1 MLSIIVMFA
10 ISAGILLAAQSGCIG
25 VSLAGTDGSYDTP
38 DTGLSEHVPVRATTE
53 GGRMPDLTAACQ
65 IADTFVDMLFT
76 GMLDIAYAMH
86 AVLSLTAVD
95 NITYDISLELN
106 GPHDIATFESGG
118 HTYAVVAAQIDDGV
132 QILNVT
138 YPSNI
143 TAAGNTKNTPNLELF
158 GATSITTFES
168 GGHTYAAVAA
178 YGDDG
183 VQILNVTDL
192 SNITVADSI
201 TGDGINTDSLE
212 LNGARDITTFES
224 GGHTYAAVAAQI
236 DDGVQILNVTDP
248 SNITAAGSITD
259 DGTNT
264 DDLELNGAYGITTF
278 KSGGHIYA
286 AVAAYDDDGVQILNV
301 TDPSRI
307 TAAGSITD
315 DGTNT
320 DDLELNGARGITTF
334 ESGGHIYVAVAAF
347 EDDGIQI
354 LNVTYPYN
362 ITAAGSITNAGVL
375 ELNGAYG
382 ITTFNASGHIYAAVA
397 ADIDDGVQILNVT
410 DPSRITA
417 AGSITDDGTNT
428 DDLELNGARGITTFE
443 SGDHTYAAVAAFEDD
458 GVQIL
463 RIDIT
468 EPDPPSPADAFV
480 TTWTVSAG
488 QNITINFVG
497 NDMNISW
504 GDSMIKTHVSGTQS
518 HTYETAGNYTVSVT
532 GGLTGLTLDRPL
544 DFFGNYRGLVPE
556 LASIDQWG
564 SISWTNMSN
573 AFAGASN
580 MTYSATDTPDLR
592 LVTDTSYMFSSATAF
607 DGNLSGWNVSSVTDM
622 TDMFYAAA
630 AFNQPLNDWDVSSVR
645 SMNSMFYATSFNQ
658 TLNDWDVSSV
668 SNMNSMF
675 SDARAF
681 NQPLNSWDVSSVTN
695 MAGMFNRATSFNQ
708 TLNDWDVS
716 SVTTMQNMFYTAAK
730 FNQPLNDWDVSKVT
744 NMVGMFNIAT
754 AFNQSLND
762 WNVSKVTDMEDMFNI
777 ATAFNQPLNTW
788 DVSSVTDMK
797 DMFAGATSFYQ
808 NLADWYV
815 VQDLP
820 PVLIVNAMFSIRAQN
835 DYLDGLVS
843 TYSIDDTRFVM
854 DGKTLSLNS
863 TNLPPAGMYPLDI
876 TAPAVL
882 GEPNAGE
889 EGHTRTLIVTVK
901 ENRPFI
907 TTWRTASPD
916 QSITIN
922 FVGDGMD
929 ISWGDGATETDVE
942 RSQTHTYTDA
952 GDYTVSVTGG
962 LTGLTLDR
970 PPDLFGNYHGPVPEL
985 ASIDQWGSISWTNMS
1000 NAFAGASNM
1009 TYSATD
1015 TPDLSLVTDT
1025 SYMFLEATVFDG
1037 DLSSWDVSSVTDM
1050 SFMLS
1055 GATSFNQPLNA
1066 WNVSSVTDMYYMFSN
1081 AASFNHTISS
1091 WDVSSVTDMSYMF
1104 AGATAFNQPLN
1115 AWNVSSV
1122 TDMFYM
1128 FSKAVSFNHTISSW
1142 DVSSVTDMSNMF
1154 AGATVFN
1161 HDLNTWDVSSVT
1173 NISGMFNSATAFNQP
1188 LSTWDVSSVTDIFFM
1203 FAAATA
1209 FNQPLSTWDVSSV
1222 TAMNGMFHTATAFNQ
1237 PLNAWDISSVTD
1249 MSYMFLGATAFDRP
1263 LNAWDVSSVTDM
1275 SDMFDYASSFDG
1287 DISAWDVSSVT
1298 YMNDMFLNATSFD
1311 QPLNAWD
1318 VSSVTDMDDMFLNAT
1333 AFNQPLNDWD
1343 VSSVTDM
1350 DDMFLNAT
1358 AFNQP
1363 LNDWDVS
1370 SVTNMDDMFLG
1381 ATAFDQNLAGWY
1393 VVQDLPPVLTANAM
1407 FPIRAQNS
1415 YLDNLVSTYSVD
1427 DTRFVMDGKTLSL
1440 NSTNLP
1446 PAGMYPLD
1454 ITAPAVLG
1462 EPDAGDEGHTRT
1474 LIVTVKGE
1482 HLPFI
1487 TTWRTTSPDQVI
1499 TINFVGSGMDISWGD
1514 GATETNVSGSQN
1526 HTYADA
1532 DDYRVSVTGALTGLT
1547 LDRPDLFD
1555 RPVGLVPE
1563 LASIDQWGGISWT
1576 NMSNAFA
1583 GASNMTYSATD
1594 TPDLSLVT
1602 DMSFM
1607 FADASAFNGDISAW
1621 DVSSVTDMTSMFQ
1634 SSPSFNQ
1641 PLNTWDVSSVT
1652 DMTYMFGGASS
1663 FNQPLNDWDVSSV
1676 SDMDCMFFAAAS
1688 FDRPLNDWDVSSV
1701 TDMSCMFYNAISF
1714 DQPLNAWDVSS
1725 VSDMNGMFHAAISF
1739 DQPLHNWD
1747 VSSVSDMN
1755 GMFHDAISF
1764 DQPLHNWDV
1773 SGVTD
1778 MARMFSN
1785 ADFFNQP
1792 LNAWDVSSVT
1802 DMDEMFYDATLFD
1815 QDLSSWYVAPDSAVL
1830 ITDRSR
1836 TLTVMPLSPYIGEQ
1850 SPVYTVSDAQF
1861 VMNGRMLSL
1870 NSANTPT
1877 AGIYDLA
1884 ISATTVL
1891 DEPNAGTH
1899 AGTHTRTVTITVRD
1913 TPITPFI
1920 TKWRTDSA
1928 NQTITVP
1935 VGGSTARYSIDW
1947 GDNSP
1952 VRTGITGDST
1962 HTYREAGIHT
1972 VSISGN
1978 FERIHLDG
1986 QQPNAG
1992 RLISIEQWGDM
2003 YWISMSGAFDG
2014 AYNMVYNAVAAP
2026 DLGLVSDM
2034 SRMFAGATI
2043 FDGDISGW
2051 DVSTVRD
2058 MSRMFYSAAAFDGE
2072 ISDWDVSAVRNM
2084 NHMFARATSFDQP
2097 LNDWDVSAATD
2108 MGGMFTGASS
2118 FNHDLKAWDVSAAT
2132 DMGGMFTGAS
2142 SFNQDLSDWY
2152 VTLDSPAVIIP
2163 GYPRSPAVLPLSP
2176 YLDGRLHAYFV
2187 NDDNTQFVMDGRTIL
2202 LADPDSP
2209 PTAGNYPLA
2218 ITVAAVLGE
2227 PNTGSHT
2234 GNFEITVRAP
2244 VVEPF
2249 ITVWRTSAPNQ
2260 SVTIPGTGHGPV
2272 CNIDWGDGTAIEN
2285 GVACHRTHTYAAAG
2299 NYRVSVS
2306 GGLERIGI
2314 DGRQP
2319 YADRLISIAQWG
2331 DTYWTSMR
2339 DAFRGASNMGYPATD
2354 TPNLSRVTG
2363 MSGMFAETGAF
2374 NGDISDWDVSSVRDM
2389 NRMFSRAAS
2398 FNQHLDGWDV
2408 SKVTDMGGMFEGTP
2422 FNRPLSSWNVSSV
2435 ITMRNMFYAASSFVQ
2450 SLNDW
2455 DVSNVTDMYR
2465 MFSYSGIQ
2473 HGLDKWDV
2481 SKVTNM
2487 HGMFHW
2493 AASFNFGDI
2502 SGWDVSSV
2510 TDMNSMF
2517 RDATSFNHDISGWDV
2532 SSVTDMTDMFLS
2544 SIFVYSFEQNL
2555 GRWYVTVMPGDL
2567 RIASEDVP
2575 VVLGPISAQNTVLD
2589 GHSPVYGIGI
2599 GGDSDRF
2606 GITDGNILN
2615 MTSVA
2620 TQSTYTVNVT
2630 ASGPRVFENGDNW
2643 HILKV
2648 NVTGLNNLPDAEAG
2662 PNLSVDEGGSIKL
2675 QGSGSDD
2682 DAGDELTYSWSEHDL
2697 LTFDNRTSATPTV
2710 TASSVTANEEI
2721 TLTLTVSDGTDSDTD
2736 TMVLTVT
2743 NLNHPPD
2750 AEAGPNLSVDE
2761 GGSIKLQG
2769 SGSDD
2774 DAGDEL
2780 TYSWSEHDLL
2790 TFDNRTSATPTVT
2803 ASSVTANEEI
2813 TLTLTVSDGT
2823 DSDTDTMVLT
2833 VTNLNHPPDAEA
2845 GPNLS
2850 VDEGG
2855 SIKLQGSG
2863 SDDDAGDELTYSWSE
2878 HDLLTF
2884 DNRTSA
2890 TPTVTASSVTAN
2902 EEITLTL
2909 TVSDGTDSDTDTM
2922 VLTVTNLN
2930 HPPDAEAGPN
2940 LSVDEGGSI
2949 KLQGSGSDD
2958 DAGDELTYSWSE
2970 HDLLTFDN
2978 RTSATPTVTA
2988 SSVTA
2993 NEEITLTLTVS
3004 DGTDSDTDTMVLTV
3018 TNLNHPPDAEAGPN
3032 LSVDEGG
3039 SIKLQGSGS
3048 DDDAGDELTYSWSE
3062 HDLLTFDNRTSAT
3075 PTVTASSVTANE
3087 EITLTLTVS
3096 DGTDSDTDTMVLTV
3110 TNLNHPPDAEA
3121 GPNLSVDEGGSIK
3134 LQGSG
3139 SDDDAGDELTY
3150 SWSEHD
3156 LLTFDNRTSAAPT
3169 VTASSVT
3176 ANEEITLTLTVSDG
3190 TDSDTDTMVLTVT
3203 NLNHPP
3209 DAEAGPNL
3217 SVDEGGSIKLQG
3229 SGSDDDAGD
3238 ELTYSWS
3245 EHDLLTFDNR
3255 TSAAPTVTASSV
3267 TANEE
3272 ITLTLTVSDGTDSDT
3287 DTMVLTVT
3295 NLNGTRIVNAE
3306 PDAEAGPNLSVDEG
3320 GSIMLQGSGS
3330 DDDAGD
3336 ELTYSWSEHDL
3347 LTFDNRTS
3355 AAPTVTASSV
3365 TANEEITLTLT
3376 VSDGTD
3382 SDTDTMVLTV
3392 TNLNHPPDAEAGPNL
3407 SVDEGGS
3414 IMLQGSGSDD
3424 DAGDELTYSWSE
3436 HDLLTFDNRTSAA
3449 PTVTA
3454 SSVTANEEITLTL
3467 TVSDGTDSDT
3477 DTMVLTVTN
3486 LNGTRIVNAEP
3497 DAEAGPNLSVDEG
3510 GSIMLQGSGS
3520 DDDAGDE
3527 LTYSWSEHDLLTFD
3541 NRTSATPTVT
3551 ASSVTANEEITLTLT
3566 VSDGTDSDTDTMVL
3580 TVTNL
3585 NGTRIVNA
3593 EPDAEAGPNLSVDEG
3608 GSIMLQGSGSDD
3620 DAGDELTYSWS
3631 EHDLLT
3637 FDNRT
3642 SAAPTVTASSVTAN
3656 EEITLTLTVSDG
3668 TDSDTDTMVLTV
3680 TNLNGT
3686 RIVNAEPDAEA
3697 GPDLSVD
3704 EGGSIMLQ
3712 GSGSDDDAGDELTYS
3727 WSEHD
3732 LLTFDNRTSAAPTVT
3747 ASSVTA
3753 NEEITLTL
3761 TVSDGTDSDTDT
3773 MVLTV
3778 TNLNGTRIVNAEPD
3792 AEAGPNL
3799 SVDEGG
3805 SIMLQGSGSD
3815 DDAGDELTYSWSE
3828 HDLLTFDNRTSAAP
3842 TVTASSVTANEEIT
3856 LTLTVSDGTDSDT
3869 DTMVLTVTNLNGTRI
3884 VNAEP
3889 DAEAGPNLSVD
3900 EGGSIMLQGSGSDDD
3915 AGDEL
3920 TYSWSEHDLLT
3931 FDNRTSAAPTVT
3943 ASSVTAN
3950 EEITLTLTV
3959 SDGTDSDTDTMVLT
3973 VTNLN
3978 GTRIVNAEPD
3988 AEAGP
3993 NLSVDEGGSIM
4004 LQGSGSDDD
4013 AGDELTYSWS
4023 EHDLLTFDN
4032 RTSAAPTVTASSVT
4046 ANEEITLTLTVSDG
4060 TDSDTDTMVLTVTN
4074 LNGTRIVNAEPDAE
4088 AGPDLSVD
4096 EGGSIMLQGSG
4107 SDDDA
4112 GDELTYSWSEH
4123 DLLTFDN
4130 RTSATPTVTAS
4141 SVTANVNITLTL
4153 TVDDGTASE
4162 TDTMVLTITNLNRPP
4177 VVDAGPDQTV
4187 KEGAQVSMPW
4197 TATDPDGDPLT
4208 YSWSQNPLLP
4218 AISLDSPD
4226 LSPTTFTAPAVDA
4239 NTTFIFTLTVIT
4251 GTHTVEDSLTVT
4263 VRNNHLP
4270 SVDAGPDK
4278 TVDEGTTVTLTGSAS
4293 DPDRD
4298 PLTYAWTG
4306 VSGPSV
4312 TLTDGDTLRPQFAAP
4327 RVTSDEQI
4335 VFRLNATDDA
4345 GKSAEDT
4352 VTVTVRDVPIAVSS
4366 ATYNPGNGQLTITF
4380 NQNIGSSDPDYS
4392 AMHIRSTGSDSGGI
4406 ALSDIADRSHSG
4418 RTVTAT
4424 LDSGQQE
4431 EYGDLESAQLDI
4443 AGGAVTDAD
4452 GVPIIQM
4459 PDIPISDVSRKKS
4472 SSSKAPIVH
4481 INALVQARI
4490 VDIPPH
4496 IAEQV
4501 ALHDVSDPLEPVMP
4515 DDTFDLPLV
4524 IDGRGYLL
4532 DDLINTLVLQTVTT
4546 GDGPTIITFTVYT
4559 QKDLAHFALYLNLS
4573 DKNTDYADSD
4583 TRITYRDDGT
4593 TVVTDPHGYIGD
4605 NSTITVTQ
4613 EDDQVPEKKT
4623 VRITVEFEEPMGPT
4637 NMVAYMWNTDR
4648 KATFVRIIDAFEV
4661 AASAAVL
4668 QEPVMQKADPEP
4680 VLPDSELPADPEPV
4694 VPDSEL
4700 PADPE
4705 PVSRDTPWP
4714 DDYDDAQV
4722 LTLIRMWSG
4731 FEPESITDAQ
4741 LIDLLGLEDYRGA
4754 DLPDWMMTELG
4765 VLVARG
4771 DVTVDEFMLALQYVL
4786 EHA

>member
-1 MLSIIVMFA
+1 MHVLSIIVMFA

-143 TAAGNTKNTPNLELF
+143 TAVGNTKNTPNLELF

-278 KSGGHIYA
+278 KSGGHTYA

-518 HTYETAGNYTVSVT
+518 HTYETAGNYAVSVT

-1037 DLSSWDVSSVTDM
+1037 DLSSWDVSSVTDT

-1104 AGATAFNQPLN
+1104 AGATSFNQPLN

-1333 AFNQPLNDWD
+1333 AFNQPLNTWD

-1350 DDMFLNAT
+1350 NDMFEGAT

-1363 LNDWDVS
+1363 LNAWDVS
-1370 SVTNMDDMFLG
+1370 SVTTMKDMFLD
-1381 ATAFDQNLAGWY
+1381 ATAFDQDLSGWY
-1393 VVQDLPPVLTANAM
+1393 VVQDTPVLTANAM
-1407 FPIRAQNS
+1407 FSIRAQNG
-1415 YLDNLVSTYSVD
+1415 YLDGLVSTYSID

-1446 PAGMYPLD
+1446 PAGIYPLD
-1454 ITAPAVLG
+1454 ITAPALLG
-1462 EPDAGDEGHTRT
+1462 EPNVGDEGHTRT

-1482 HLPFI
+1482 HRPFI
-1487 TTWRTTSPDQVI
+1487 TTWRTTSPSQVI

-1514 GATETNVSGSQN
+1514 GATETNVSGTQS
-1526 HTYADA
+1526 HTYATA
-1532 DDYRVSVTGALTGLT
+1532 ADYRVSVTGGLTGLT
-1547 LDRPDLFD
+1547 LDRPPDLGGY
-1555 RPVGLVPE
+1555 PGPVPE
-1563 LASIDQWGGISWT
+1563 LASIYQWGGISWT

-1583 GASNMTYSATD
+1583 GASNMVYMATD
-1594 TPDLSLVT
+1594 TPNLSLVT
-1602 DMSFM
+1602 DMSSM
-1607 FADASAFNGDISAW
+1607 FEAATAFDGDISSW
-1621 DVSSVTDMTSMFQ
+1621 DVSSVTDMLDMFGGAT
-1634 SSPSFNQ
+1634 SFNQ

-1652 DMTYMFGGASS
+1652 DMFGMFAGATS

-1676 SDMDCMFFAAAS
+1676 TDMPGMFAGASSFNQLLNDWDVSSVTLMNYMFADTTAFNQPLNDWDVSSVTIMTQMFNDATS
-1688 FDRPLNDWDVSSV
+1688 FNQPLNTWDVSSVTNMFGMFNVATSFNRPLNDWDVSSV
-1701 TDMSCMFYNAISF
+1701 TTMPYMFDSATS
-1714 DQPLNAWDVSS
+1714 
-1725 VSDMNGMFHAAISF
+1725 
-1739 DQPLHNWD
+1739 
-1747 VSSVSDMN
+1747 
-1755 GMFHDAISF
+1755 
-1764 DQPLHNWDV
+1764 
-1773 SGVTD
+1773 
-1778 MARMFSN
+1778 
-1785 ADFFNQP
+1785 FNQP
-1792 LNAWDVSSVT
+1792 LNDWDVSSVT
-1802 DMDEMFYDATLFD
+1802 NMDEMFENALSFN
-1815 QDLSSWYVAPDSAVL
+1815 QDLSNWYVTPDSAVL

-1850 SPVYTVSDAQF
+1850 SLTYTVNNTQF
-1861 VMNGRMLSL
+1861 VMNDRTLSL
-1870 NSANTPT
+1870 SSTDPPT
-1877 AGIYDLA
+1877 ASIYDLA

-1899 AGTHTRTVTITVRD
+1899 TRTVTITVSD
-1913 TPITPFI
+1913 SPAMPFI

-1962 HTYREAGIHT
+1962 HTYREAGIHI

-1992 RLISIEQWGDM
+1992 RLASIEQWGDM
-2003 YWISMSGAFDG
+2003 YWTSMSGAFDG

-2118 FNHDLKAWDVSAAT
+2118 FNHDLNDWDVSAAT

-2176 YLDGRLHAYFV
+2176 YLDGRLHAYSV

-2285 GVACHRTHTYAAAG
+2285 GVACHR
-2299 NYRVSVS
+2299 
-2306 GGLERIGI
+2306 
-2314 DGRQP
+2314 
-2319 YADRLISIAQWG
+2319 
-2331 DTYWTSMR
+2331 
-2339 DAFRGASNMGYPATD
+2339 
-2354 TPNLSRVTG
+2354 
-2363 MSGMFAETGAF
+2363 
-2374 NGDISDWDVSSVRDM
+2374 
-2389 NRMFSRAAS
+2389 
-2398 FNQHLDGWDV
+2398 
-2408 SKVTDMGGMFEGTP
+2408 
-2422 FNRPLSSWNVSSV
+2422 
-2435 ITMRNMFYAASSFVQ
+2435 
-2450 SLNDW
+2450 
-2455 DVSNVTDMYR
+2455 
-2465 MFSYSGIQ
+2465 
-2473 HGLDKWDV
+2473 
-2481 SKVTNM
+2481 
-2487 HGMFHW
+2487 
-2493 AASFNFGDI
+2493 
-2502 SGWDVSSV
+2502 
-2510 TDMNSMF
+2510 
-2517 RDATSFNHDISGWDV
+2517 
-2532 SSVTDMTDMFLS
+2532 
-2544 SIFVYSFEQNL
+2544 
-2555 GRWYVTVMPGDL
+2555 
-2567 RIASEDVP
+2567 
-2575 VVLGPISAQNTVLD
+2575 
-2589 GHSPVYGIGI
+2589 
-2599 GGDSDRF
+2599 
-2606 GITDGNILN
+2606 
-2615 MTSVA
+2615 
-2620 TQSTYTVNVT
+2620 
-2630 ASGPRVFENGDNW
+2630 
-2643 HILKV
+2643 
-2648 NVTGLNNLPDAEAG
+2648 
-2662 PNLSVDEGGSIKL
+2662 
-2675 QGSGSDD
+2675 
-2682 DAGDELTYSWSEHDL
+2682 
-2697 LTFDNRTSATPTV
+2697 
-2710 TASSVTANEEI
+2710 
-2721 TLTLTVSDGTDSDTD
+2721 
-2736 TMVLTVT
+2736 
-2743 NLNHPPD
+2743 
-2750 AEAGPNLSVDE
+2750 
-2761 GGSIKLQG
+2761 
-2769 SGSDD
+2769 
-2774 DAGDEL
+2774 
-2780 TYSWSEHDLL
+2780 
-2790 TFDNRTSATPTVT
+2790 
-2803 ASSVTANEEI
+2803 
-2813 TLTLTVSDGT
+2813 
-2823 DSDTDTMVLT
+2823 
-2833 VTNLNHPPDAEA
+2833 
-2845 GPNLS
+2845 
-2850 VDEGG
+2850 
-2855 SIKLQGSG
+2855 
-2863 SDDDAGDELTYSWSE
+2863 
-2878 HDLLTF
+2878 
-2884 DNRTSA
+2884 
-2890 TPTVTASSVTAN
+2890 
-2902 EEITLTL
+2902 
-2909 TVSDGTDSDTDTM
+2909 
-2922 VLTVTNLN
+2922 
-2930 HPPDAEAGPN
+2930 
-2940 LSVDEGGSI
+2940 
-2949 KLQGSGSDD
+2949 
-2958 DAGDELTYSWSE
+2958 
-2970 HDLLTFDN
+2970 
-2978 RTSATPTVTA
+2978 
-2988 SSVTA
+2988 
-2993 NEEITLTLTVS
+2993 
-3004 DGTDSDTDTMVLTV
+3004 
-3018 TNLNHPPDAEAGPN
+3018 
-3032 LSVDEGG
+3032 
-3039 SIKLQGSGS
+3039 
-3048 DDDAGDELTYSWSE
+3048 
-3062 HDLLTFDNRTSAT
+3062 
-3075 PTVTASSVTANE
+3075 
-3087 EITLTLTVS
+3087 
-3096 DGTDSDTDTMVLTV
+3096 
-3110 TNLNHPPDAEA
+3110 
-3121 GPNLSVDEGGSIK
+3121 
-3134 LQGSG
+3134 
-3139 SDDDAGDELTY
+3139 
-3150 SWSEHD
+3150 
-3156 LLTFDNRTSAAPT
+3156 
-3169 VTASSVT
+3169 
-3176 ANEEITLTLTVSDG
+3176 
-3190 TDSDTDTMVLTVT
+3190 
-3203 NLNHPP
+3203 
-3209 DAEAGPNL
+3209 
-3217 SVDEGGSIKLQG
+3217 
-3229 SGSDDDAGD
+3229 
-3238 ELTYSWS
+3238 
-3245 EHDLLTFDNR
+3245 
-3255 TSAAPTVTASSV
+3255 
-3267 TANEE
+3267 
-3272 ITLTLTVSDGTDSDT
+3272 
-3287 DTMVLTVT
+3287 
-3295 NLNGTRIVNAE
+3295 
-3306 PDAEAGPNLSVDEG
+3306 
-3320 GSIMLQGSGS
+3320 
-3330 DDDAGD
+3330 
-3336 ELTYSWSEHDL
+3336 
-3347 LTFDNRTS
+3347 
-3355 AAPTVTASSV
+3355 
-3365 TANEEITLTLT
+3365 
-3376 VSDGTD
+3376 
-3382 SDTDTMVLTV
+3382 
-3392 TNLNHPPDAEAGPNL
+3392 
-3407 SVDEGGS
+3407 
-3414 IMLQGSGSDD
+3414 
-3424 DAGDELTYSWSE
+3424 
-3436 HDLLTFDNRTSAA
+3436 
-3449 PTVTA
+3449 
-3454 SSVTANEEITLTL
+3454 
-3467 TVSDGTDSDT
+3467 
-3477 DTMVLTVTN
+3477 
-3486 LNGTRIVNAEP
+3486 
-3497 DAEAGPNLSVDEG
+3497 
-3510 GSIMLQGSGS
+3510 
-3520 DDDAGDE
+3520 
-3527 LTYSWSEHDLLTFD
+3527 
-3541 NRTSATPTVT
+3541 
-3551 ASSVTANEEITLTLT
+3551 
-3566 VSDGTDSDTDTMVL
+3566 
-3580 TVTNL
+3580 
-3585 NGTRIVNA
+3585 
-3593 EPDAEAGPNLSVDEG
+3593 
-3608 GSIMLQGSGSDD
+3608 
-3620 DAGDELTYSWS
+3620 
-3631 EHDLLT
+3631 
-3637 FDNRT
+3637 
-3642 SAAPTVTASSVTAN
+3642 
-3656 EEITLTLTVSDG
+3656 
-3668 TDSDTDTMVLTV
+3668 
-3680 TNLNGT
+3680 
-3686 RIVNAEPDAEA
+3686 
-3697 GPDLSVD
+3697 
-3704 EGGSIMLQ
+3704 
-3712 GSGSDDDAGDELTYS
+3712 
-3727 WSEHD
+3727 
-3732 LLTFDNRTSAAPTVT
+3732 
-3747 ASSVTA
+3747 
-3753 NEEITLTL
+3753 
-3761 TVSDGTDSDTDT
+3761 
-3773 MVLTV
+3773 
-3778 TNLNGTRIVNAEPD
+3778 
-3792 AEAGPNL
+3792 
-3799 SVDEGG
+3799 
-3805 SIMLQGSGSD
+3805 
-3815 DDAGDELTYSWSE
+3815 
-3828 HDLLTFDNRTSAAP
+3828 
-3842 TVTASSVTANEEIT
+3842 
-3856 LTLTVSDGTDSDT
+3856 
-3869 DTMVLTVTNLNGTRI
+3869 
-3884 VNAEP
+3884 
-3889 DAEAGPNLSVD
+3889 
-3900 EGGSIMLQGSGSDDD
+3900 
-3915 AGDEL
+3915 
-3920 TYSWSEHDLLT
+3920 
-3931 FDNRTSAAPTVT
+3931 
-3943 ASSVTAN
+3943 
-3950 EEITLTLTV
+3950 
-3959 SDGTDSDTDTMVLT
+3959 
-3973 VTNLN
+3973 
-3978 GTRIVNAEPD
+3978 
-3988 AEAGP
+3988 
-3993 NLSVDEGGSIM
+3993 
-4004 LQGSGSDDD
+4004 
-4013 AGDELTYSWS
+4013 
-4023 EHDLLTFDN
+4023 
-4032 RTSAAPTVTASSVT
+4032 
-4046 ANEEITLTLTVSDG
+4046 
-4060 TDSDTDTMVLTVTN
+4060 
-4074 LNGTRIVNAEPDAE
+4074 
-4088 AGPDLSVD
+4088 
-4096 EGGSIMLQGSG
+4096 
-4107 SDDDA
+4107 
-4112 GDELTYSWSEH
+4112 
-4123 DLLTFDN
+4123 
-4130 RTSATPTVTAS
+4130 
-4141 SVTANVNITLTL
+4141 
-4153 TVDDGTASE
+4153 
-4162 TDTMVLTITNLNRPP
+4162 
-4177 VVDAGPDQTV
+4177 
-4187 KEGAQVSMPW
+4187 
-4197 TATDPDGDPLT
+4197 
-4208 YSWSQNPLLP
+4208 NP
-4218 AISLDSPD
+4218 
-4226 LSPTTFTAPAVDA
+4226 
-4239 NTTFIFTLTVIT
+4239 
-4251 GTHTVEDSLTVT
+4251 
-4263 VRNNHLP
+4263 
-4270 SVDAGPDK
+4270 
-4278 TVDEGTTVTLTGSAS
+4278 
-4293 DPDRD
+4293 
-4298 PLTYAWTG
+4298 
-4306 VSGPSV
+4306 
-4312 TLTDGDTLRPQFAAP
+4312 
-4327 RVTSDEQI
+4327 
-4335 VFRLNATDDA
+4335 
-4345 GKSAEDT
+4345 
-4352 VTVTVRDVPIAVSS
+4352 
-4366 ATYNPGNGQLTITF
+4366 
-4380 NQNIGSSDPDYS
+4380 
-4392 AMHIRSTGSDSGGI
+4392 HIRSGRQLQG
-4406 ALSDIADRSHSG
+4406 LRVRRS
-4418 RTVTAT
+4418 
-4424 LDSGQQE
+4424 
-4431 EYGDLESAQLDI
+4431 
-4443 AGGAVTDAD
+4443 
-4452 GVPIIQM
+4452 
-4459 PDIPISDVSRKKS
+4459 
-4472 SSSKAPIVH
+4472 
-4481 INALVQARI
+4481 
-4490 VDIPPH
+4490 
-4496 IAEQV
+4496 
-4501 ALHDVSDPLEPVMP
+4501 
-4515 DDTFDLPLV
+4515 
-4524 IDGRGYLL
+4524 
-4532 DDLINTLVLQTVTT
+4532 
-4546 GDGPTIITFTVYT
+4546 
-4559 QKDLAHFALYLNLS
+4559 
-4573 DKNTDYADSD
+4573 
-4583 TRITYRDDGT
+4583 
-4593 TVVTDPHGYIGD
+4593 
-4605 NSTITVTQ
+4605 
-4613 EDDQVPEKKT
+4613 
-4623 VRITVEFEEPMGPT
+4623 
-4637 NMVAYMWNTDR
+4637 
-4648 KATFVRIIDAFEV
+4648 
-4661 AASAAVL
+4661 
-4668 QEPVMQKADPEP
+4668 
-4680 VLPDSELPADPEPV
+4680 
-4694 VPDSEL
+4694 
-4700 PADPE
+4700 
-4705 PVSRDTPWP
+4705 
-4714 DDYDDAQV
+4714 
-4722 LTLIRMWSG
+4722 
-4731 FEPESITDAQ
+4731 
-4741 LIDLLGLEDYRGA
+4741 
-4754 DLPDWMMTELG
+4754 
-4765 VLVARG
+4765 
-4771 DVTVDEFMLALQYVL
+4771 
-4786 EHA
+4786 